1 MGFGAGRSLKV
12 SFLLGRTGWVGRFQR
27 PPCRPC
33 LHGLTAYSAALP
45 LVTPPW
51 VGRFQR
57 PSCRAARAGSAAFS
71 VLLAALAF
79 TPLRGSS
86 AASPLVA
93 APSLRAG
100 KGVSGSPGVRLCRPP
115 VSPPRTGPRTAASGV
130 TRPCP
135 PLGRGRGFA
144 PYALNR
150 PTRLRLENGRSKAWA
165 PHQGHR
171 PGPGAA
177 PPNNSRGR
185 PTRLRL
191 ANGRP
196 LERRFPA
203 PVAVLAW
210 PGLLRPRALI
220 RAHATYSMR
229 IQHSVCAYNM
239 QHAACCMRL
248 DYSLPGGG
256 LPAPVPVWAI
266 SSVPVLLG

>member
-1 MGFGAGRSLKV
+1 M
-12 SFLLGRTGWVGRFQR
+12 GRTGWVGRLRR
-27 PPCRPC
+27 PSCRPC
-33 LHGLTAYSAALP
+33 LHALTGYSAALP
-45 LVTPPW
+45 LVTSPW
-51 VGRFQR
+51 VGRLRR
-57 PSCRAARAGSAAFS
+57 PSCRAARAGSAAFG

-86 AASPLVA
+86 AALPLGA

-115 VSPPRTGPRTAASGV
+115 VSPPRTGPRTSASGV

-135 PLGRGRGFA
+135 PIGRGRGFA
-144 PYALNR
+144 PYALHR
-150 PTRLRLENGRSKAWA
+150 PTRLRLANGRSKAWA

-177 PPNNSRGR
+177 PPNSARGR

-191 ANGRP
+191 ADGRP
-196 LERRFPA
+196 LARRFPA

-210 PGLLRPRALI
+210 PGLLRPRAFI
-220 RAHATYSMR
+220 RAHATCCMR
-229 IQHSVCAYNM
+229 MQHSVCAYSM

-248 DYSLPGGG
+248 DCPLPVGG
-256 LPAPVPVWAI
+256 LPAPIPVWGE
-266 SSVPVLLG
+266 PVASRFG

>member
-115 VSPPRTGPRTAASGV
+115 VSPPRTGPRTSASGV

-135 PLGRGRGFA
+135 PTGRGRGFA
-144 PYALNR
+144 PYALD
-150 PTRLRLENGRSKAWA
+150 
-165 PHQGHR
+165 
-171 PGPGAA
+171 
-177 PPNNSRGR
+177 R

-196 LERRFPA
+196 LARRLPA

-210 PGLLRPRALI
+210 PGLLRPRAFI
-220 RAHATYSMR
+220 RAHATCCMR
-229 IQHSVCAYNM
+229 MQHSVCAYNM

-248 DYSLPGGG
+248 DCHPCRLVVVRLPSLSGG
-256 LPAPVPVWAI
+256 
-266 SSVPVLLG
+266 SQ